1 MQMFHVKLINA
12 RYIIAL
18 VFLISVSTAIGQTTI
33 GLRGGLN
40 KNISLGKAQT
50 STINASESS
59 WIFNKSLY
67 GRKVFKR
74 WATELRF
81 STNNYRSTF
90 IDTLNCIFSGDGAYI
105 RRIESRFINHEAIFS
120 LQYLLNPTTA
130 HVKAFLGIH
139 GGAKYMTRQ
148 TKNTPLDIETEPVT
162 YTRSHEFDIKFGIDQ
177 YLEAKISNHLGVSSL
192 FSLSIQPYTL
202 FTPHE
207 RSNLI
212 WSISLGSFYIF

>member
-1 MQMFHVKLINA
+1 MVYNYSTAYKSIIYVNVPRETYKCSIL
-12 RYIIAL
+12 IAL

-81 STNNYRSTF
+81 STIT
-90 IDTLNCIFSGDGAYI
+90 
-105 RRIESRFINHEAIFS
+105 IE
-120 LQYLLNPTTA
+120 
-130 HVKAFLGIH
+130 V
-139 GGAKYMTRQ
+139 
-148 TKNTPLDIETEPVT
+148 PL
-162 YTRSHEFDIKFGIDQ
+162 
-177 YLEAKISNHLGVSSL
+177 
-192 FSLSIQPYTL
+192 
-202 FTPHE
+202 
-207 RSNLI
+207 
-212 WSISLGSFYIF
+212 